1 MKTAIR
7 VLLWMSLLLI
17 TSSTHAQTES
27 GNDDPSVPSNLGM
40 PLSVPLNPTAR
51 FVSGGWG
58 VDYGAGYNFTRRHA
72 VIGEFMWNSLY
83 ASNEALQQVRAALQ
97 SSKVSGHGN
106 LFAFTGNY
114 RYELRGRTFGTY
126 FIGGGGWYYRN
137 ASLSKPVPTGTT
149 ATCTPPRAWWRFIYT
164 IHAINRTAT
173 IANAS

>member
-1 MKTAIR
+1 MSPHPAVQADFGNQRYERRDMKTAIR

-27 GNDDPSVPSNLGM
+27 GNDDPSFTSNLGM

-114 RYELRGRTFGTY
+114 RYELRGRVVLPQ
-126 FIGGGGWYYRN
+126 R
-137 ASLSKPVPTGTT
+137 KPLEAGPDGHHHDV
-149 ATCTPPRAWWRFIYT
+149 
-164 IHAINRTAT
+164 
-173 IANAS
+173 